1 MTRTVWSG
9 WLVAVSVLVPAA
21 AGAGVTYPQGVA
33 SGDPRPDSVVLWT
46 RVEDPE
52 AAPDTDL
59 AVTVEVA
66 TDPAFAGVVWS
77 RTVTAEASHDRCVK
91 VRVEGLAPDTV
102 YWYRF
107 RCGAKTSRTGRTRTA
122 PAPDSER
129 LVRFAVLNC
138 QDFVG
143 RYYNSLLKLLRDH
156 PDDLDFLV
164 HLGDSVYETTGDPSF
179 QTPDPGRRLEFRDLD
194 GAILLGDAEHPY
206 HAAAS
211 LANYR
216 TLHRT
221 HRSDPVL
228 QDLYARYPVIAI
240 WDDHEFSNDS
250 WGATAVYTNGRRD
263 EYDPQRRRN
272 AETAF
277 FEFTPTEVGIGP
289 DGTLRVDDAIL
300 YPNTRIYREFR
311 FGRTLHLVLADYRTH
326 RPDHL
331 VPEDAFPGAIAVTQP
346 ELEALLGA
354 EGFAAVRE
362 GLDPYLDLDLFALTA
377 MGGANIARQTAT
389 AVLAQAYL
397 AENPELDLS
406 AALERARSALE
417 GPVSATYLNLLFQAA
432 GLEPPVPAPVMAS
445 LPRGLSYLFVGK
457 RSLYASTG
465 SRYLVLTDAY
475 RLLAAARA
483 AATGGA
489 SEDVYGPQQMAWLQG
504 ALLGQPATWNV
515 LASSTSLAPVVLDFT
530 NPALGALLPPGFPEV
545 FRNRLTLNVDQWD
558 GLPTMRE
565 VLLGLLRTVPNAVVI
580 SGDIHAGFVTD
591 HGGVYEFTAPAV
603 SSNTLQG
610 EVLETAR
617 TVPGL
622 GDLPE
627 LPALVQGLDT
637 LLMVSAQDDE
647 HVSPSDLLAA
657 MTWANGYTVL
667 EAGPEAFRAVYTL
680 LPAET
685 ALRSL
690 YDQPA
695 ALDALATVRTFEIH
709 DGALTEI
716 AP

>member
-1 MTRTVWSG
+1 MTGRVRAMCLAMALG
-9 WLVAVSVLVPAA
+9 LAVGAL
-21 AGAGVTYPQGVA
+21 AGVTYPQGVA

-52 AAPDTDL
+52 AAPDADL

-66 TDPAFAGVVWS
+66 TDPEFSDVVWS
-77 RTVTAEASHDRCVK
+77 RTVTAEAAHDRCVK
-91 VRVEGLAPDTV
+91 VLVTGLVPDTV

-107 RCGAKTSRTGRTRTA
+107 RCGGVASRVGRTRTA
-122 PAPDSER
+122 PPPDSER

-138 QDFVG
+138 QDYVG
-143 RYYNSLLKLLRDH
+143 RYYNSLVKLLRDH

-179 QTPDPGRRLEFRDLD
+179 QAPDPARRVEFRDLD
-194 GAILLGDAEHPY
+194 GAIRLGDPEHPY
-206 HAAAS
+206 WAASS

-216 TLHRT
+216 TLHET
-221 HRSDPVL
+221 YRSDPAL
-228 QDLYARYPVIAI
+228 QDLYASYPVIAI

-250 WGATAVYTNGRRD
+250 WDATSVYTNGRRD
-263 EYDPQRRRN
+263 ERDPERRRH

-289 DGTLRVDDAIL
+289 DGTLEVDDAIL
-300 YPNTRIYREFR
+300 YPNTRIYRDFR
-311 FGRTLHLVLADYRTH
+311 FGRTLHLVLTDYRTY

-346 ELEALLGA
+346 ELEALLGP
-354 EGFAAVRE
+354 EGFAAVRD

-377 MGGANIARQTAT
+377 MGGVNIARQTAT
-389 AVLAQAYL
+389 AVLAQAY
-397 AENPELDLS
+397 AMENPELDLP
-406 AALERARSALE
+406 AAMERARAALA
-417 GPVSATYLNLLFQAA
+417 GPVSATYLNLLFAAA
-432 GLEPPVPAPVMAS
+432 GLEPPVPASVMAS
-445 LPRGLSYLFVGK
+445 LPHGLSYLYVGK
-457 RSLYASTG
+457 QSLYSSTG

-483 AATGGA
+483 AASGGA

-515 LASSTSLAPVVLDFT
+515 LASSTSMTPMVLDFT
-530 NPALGALLPPGFPEV
+530 NPALASQLPAGFPDV

-558 GLPTMRE
+558 GFPNMRE
-565 VLLGLLRTVPNAVVI
+565 ALLGLLRTVPNPVVI

-591 HGGVYEFTAPAV
+591 HGGVYEFTSPAI

-617 TVPGL
+617 GVPGL

-627 LPALVQGLDT
+627 LPTLVQALD
-637 LLMVSAQDDE
+637 LFLMVSAQDDV
-647 HVSPSDLLAA
+647 HVSPSDILAA
-657 MTWANGYTVL
+657 MTWANGYTVM

-680 LPAET
+680 LPAAT
-685 ALRSL
+685 ALQNL
-690 YDQPA
+690 YGQPA
-695 ALDALATVRTFEIH
+695 ALDAIATVRTFEVH